1 MNSLLGLGCWAFG
14 DAYWSGAGLDNWRRE
29 AVRTIHSALQCGI
42 RHFDTAQGYGNG
54 ISEQITGQ
62 QLRKVRTSVSIA
74 SKTFNR
80 PAETVLKGIK
90 KSLRRLCTDYLDIFY
105 IHWPKPDRDMRPLVE
120 ALEEARRIG
129 LIRAIGVS
137 NFTAQQIEP
146 LLSAGKIDYCQFG
159 YSLLWRQPELNQVP
173 FCREHGIR
181 MVSYSSLA
189 QGVLAHT
196 PEWIENL
203 PSSDPRR
210 RLLFLQPPNYPHIRQ
225 ILHQL
230 QAISNELD
238 CTPAQLAL
246 AWNLSREWN
255 GYTLFGARSRSQVE
269 ECSRAADVE
278 LPEHVQEKMDA
289 LTAPLLHWWPAT
301 ENMFG
306 HVV

>member
-1 MNSLLGLGCWAFG
+1 MRA
-14 DAYWSGAGLDNWRRE
+14 
-29 AVRTIHSALQCGI
+29 IHSALRSGI

-54 ISEQITGQ
+54 ISEQLTGQ
-62 QLRKVRTSVSIA
+62 QLRTVRSTISIA

-80 PAETVLKGIK
+80 PAETVRKGIE
-90 KSLRRLCTDYLDIFY
+90 KSLRRLCTDYLDVLY
-105 IHWPKPDRDMRPLVE
+105 IHWPKPGRDIRPLVE
-120 ALEEARRIG
+120 ALEEARRRG

-159 YSLLWRQPELNQVP
+159 YSLLWRQPEQDQIP
-173 FCREHGIR
+173 FCREHGIL

-189 QGVLAHT
+189 QGVLAHS
-196 PEWIENL
+196 PEWVENL

-210 RLLFLQPPNYPHIRQ
+210 RLLFLQPPNYPHIRR

-230 QAISNELD
+230 HDISRELD

-255 GYTLFGARSRSQVE
+255 RYTLFGARNRNQVE
-269 ECSRAADVE
+269 ECCRAADIE
-278 LPEHVQEKMDA
+278 LPQHLQEKMDA
-289 LTAPLLHWWPAT
+289 LTAPLLHLWPAT

-306 HVV
+306 HLP